1 MKVTIHFNLPY
12 LRLYFSFVV
21 RTVEVQLLL
30 GHVLMKEVES
40 HKVNCPRQYHSSFFF
55 FFDYK
60 LFMSVIENTTMKSFA
75 YLT

>member
-12 LRLYFSFVV
+12 LRLYFSFAV

-30 GHVLMKEVES
+30 GHVLMKRSRES
-40 HKVNCPRQYHSSFFF
+40 QSKLSQTVSFLIFF
-55 FFDYK
+55 YYK
-60 LFMSVIENTTMKSFA
+60 LFMSVMENTTMKSFA